1 VFRPIAELASAG
13 AVGQLIVLL
22 SAPIVTRLYD
32 PEAFATYTLI
42 ASISAFFAAVM
53 TGRLETAVPLPAT
66 DKTSGAVA
74 ITAISIATV
83 FGLIVMVVIMVFPA
97 SIAQFLGDASLESD
111 LWLIPLVAYLSAV
124 VQVLIYMQIRKRSY
138 RTLSHNTVL
147 QAVTSSGTQI
157 TVPLLGISYSGLLLS
172 LVLSPLVA
180 TAFLVRPAKTAFSG
194 TSVAQMSSALRK
206 YKQYPIY
213 GTPVALVNSAVSPI
227 IVWYIFKTFGAEVAG
242 LYALALRVLAAPIS
256 VIKESV
262 RKVFWGEILT
272 VLRERPNDAIPLFYS
287 IMWKLLALGVPIIA
301 LAFLYGEPV
310 VAYVFGEQWRNAGY
324 IVAVL
329 SPMLAISLAT
339 TSLANFSMIGRPKLG
354 LLWATLQLSS
364 IAILIYLSDYSDMR
378 FRIFIAMY
386 SATMI
391 ATYVIQVA
399 IWHAA
404 IQAIVKSHK
413 PTDIP

>member
-1 VFRPIAELASAG
+1 
-13 AVGQLIVLL
+13 
-22 SAPIVTRLYD
+22 
-32 PEAFATYTLI
+32 
-42 ASISAFFAAVM
+42 
-53 TGRLETAVPLPAT
+53 
-66 DKTSGAVA
+66 
-74 ITAISIATV
+74 
-83 FGLIVMVVIMVFPA
+83 
-97 SIAQFLGDASLESD
+97 
-111 LWLIPLVAYLSAV
+111 
-124 VQVLIYMQIRKRSY
+124 
-138 RTLSHNTVL
+138 
-147 QAVTSSGTQI
+147 
-157 TVPLLGISYSGLLLS
+157 
-172 LVLSPLVA
+172 
-180 TAFLVRPAKTAFSG
+180 
-194 TSVAQMSSALRK
+194 
-206 YKQYPIY
+206 
-213 GTPVALVNSAVSPI
+213 
-227 IVWYIFKTFGAEVAG
+227 
-242 LYALALRVLAAPIS
+242 
-256 VIKESV
+256 
-262 RKVFWGEILT
+262 
-272 VLRERPNDAIPLFYS
+272 
-287 IMWKLLALGVPIIA
+287 MWKLLALGVPIIA